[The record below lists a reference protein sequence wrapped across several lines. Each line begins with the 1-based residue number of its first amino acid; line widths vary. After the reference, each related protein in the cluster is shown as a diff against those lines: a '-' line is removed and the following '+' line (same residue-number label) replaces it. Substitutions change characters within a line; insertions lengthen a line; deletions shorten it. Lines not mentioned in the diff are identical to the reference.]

1 VLPTFAHLLIGDSPS
16 VNAERTDPAGS
27 ARAARLTQNEALF
40 RDVNEQINALN
51 DFGAQLDT
59 FGVVCEC
66 GRDTCGDVIYVHR
79 SLYETV
85 RAQSDRF
92 IVASGHVLP
101 EIEKVVEQHEGFAVV
116 DKHDGTREKIAA
128 LTDPRA

>member
-1 VLPTFAHLLIGDSPS
+1 
-16 VNAERTDPAGS
+16 VNSEGTDPVAT
-27 ARAARLTQNEALF
+27 ARAARMTQNEALY

-51 DFGAQLDT
+51 SLGAQLDS

-66 GRDTCGDVIYVHR
+66 GLGTCADVINVQR

-101 EIEKVVEQHEGFAVV
+101 EIEKVVEQHRGFAVV
-116 DKHDGTREKIAA
+116 DKHDGIPEEIAA
-128 LTDPRA
+128 KTDPRA

>member
-1 VLPTFAHLLIGDSPS
+1 VS
-16 VNAERTDPAGS
+16 AEGTETAGA
-27 ARAARLTQNEALF
+27 ARAARLTRNEAMF
-40 RDVNEQINALN
+40 REVNEQISALN
-51 DFGAQLDT
+51 NFGVQSDT

-66 GRDTCGDVIYVHR
+66 GRDACGDVIYVHN

-116 DKHDGTREKIAA
+116 DKHDGTPEKIAA